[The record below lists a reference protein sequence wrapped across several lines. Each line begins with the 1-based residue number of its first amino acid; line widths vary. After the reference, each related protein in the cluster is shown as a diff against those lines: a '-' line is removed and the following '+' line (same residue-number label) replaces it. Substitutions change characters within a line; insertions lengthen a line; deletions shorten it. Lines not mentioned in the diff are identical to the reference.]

1 MEKGKI
7 QAKLD
12 EMTADE
18 EEITYKT
25 DFDSDVLIR
34 NLNTVEAT
42 VCLQKLLPYS
52 LDDIYEIKH
61 YRQKSQVFYRT
72 IIKTTNY
79 VIDCLS
85 GISSGYSGEGPHG
98 FYDVLKEV
106 VDEDIAS
113 IVFDGKYDKAVI
125 TIK

>member
-1 MEKGKI
+1 MNEGFNMEKRKI
-7 QAKLD
+7 QEKLD

-72 IIKTTNY
+72 IIKTTKY
-79 VIDCLS
+79 VIDCICGLS
-85 GISSGYSGEGPHG
+85 SDYSGDVMHR
-98 FYDVLKEV
+98 FYDVLYEV
-106 VDEDIAS
+106 
-113 IVFDGKYDKAVI
+113 
-125 TIK
+125 